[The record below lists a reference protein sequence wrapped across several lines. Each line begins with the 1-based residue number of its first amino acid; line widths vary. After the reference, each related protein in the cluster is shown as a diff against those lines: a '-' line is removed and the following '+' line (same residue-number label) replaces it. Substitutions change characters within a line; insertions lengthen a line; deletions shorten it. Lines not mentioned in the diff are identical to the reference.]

1 MIGMLKM
8 VYEDSYLRMVYEDN
22 YMDFY
27 ELNPLPVYNLYSE
40 SDVKDL
46 YTKNKLEITNSIFEA
61 IKFMLKDDILEMPV
75 FKLNIGG
82 RLARISVVRDRIDIL
97 LKECIVNY
105 EETEDY
111 ENCALAIKLINDQLE
126 ENSNTFS
133 NDTDNHVET

>member
-1 MIGMLKM
+1 MLKM

-22 YMDFY
+22 YQEFY
-27 ELNPLPVYNLYSE
+27 ELNPLPVYNIYSE
-40 SDVKDL
+40 EDVRDL
-46 YTKNKLEITNSIFEA
+46 YINNKVEITNNIFTA
-61 IKFMLKDDILEMPV
+61 IKFMLKEHIIEMPV

-111 ENCALAIKLINDQLE
+111 ENCALAIKLINDQLV
-126 ENSNTFS
+126 ENPNSFY